1 MAADLPGTDP
11 ADGPDPAHKGPVSP
25 FTRFARMHAIGAMSD
40 AMIAVALASSIF
52 FSIDPDAARWRVAVY
67 LVLTIAPFAVVTPL
81 IGPLVDSV
89 RGGRRGMILITVV
102 GRGLIAWQMAAH
114 LDGLLLFPLAFGL
127 LVLQKGYSVAKSAVV
142 PSLVRNE
149 LELVEANAKLA
160 MLSAVGS
167 MLGAGLGGI
176 ALLVGPAAPT
186 RVAMVGYALTLGLA
200 WRVPTVLVAAAR
212 ATASEIAALRQKG
225 IRAAAAAIG
234 VLRSVVGFTS
244 FLLAFEFRGGEEGVP
259 IDGAGR
265 AAGASTGI
273 VRGQDVLGS
282 PAAPVWHFGLVLLSV
297 GVGAFLSATLAPRL
311 RLRFSE
317 ERLIRGVLFVGVSGA
332 ALATWLGGI
341 RGAVVIGGMVALC
354 SGTAKLAFDSLV
366 QRDAPGANHGR
377 SFAKFEGRFQMAWA
391 VGAFLAV
398 FLPLPVEH
406 GYLIVGVA
414 MAMAL
419 AWFRFG
425 SRPQQPVVTP
435 DEPDRPDGQLGFW
448 RRDWPGRG
456 T

>member
-1 MAADLPGTDP
+1 MAADLAGSGTGDGSDP
-11 ADGPDPAHKGPVSP
+11 VAKGPASP
-25 FTRFARMHAIGAMSD
+25 FTRFARMHVFGSMSD

-89 RGGRRGMILITVV
+89 RGGRRVMILITVV
-102 GRGLIAWQMAAH
+102 GRGLIAWQMATN

-127 LVLQKGYSVAKSAVV
+127 LVLQKGYTVAKSAVV
-142 PSLVRNE
+142 PSLVHNE
-149 LELVEANAKLA
+149 LDLLAANAQLA

-167 MLGAGLGGI
+167 MLGAGIGGI

-186 RVAMVGYALTLGLA
+186 RVAMAGYLLTFVLA
-200 WRVPTVLVAAAR
+200 WRVPTVIVAATR
-212 ATASEIAALRQKG
+212 ATAGEMAALRQKG

-234 VLRSVVGFTS
+234 VFRAVVGFTT

-259 IDGAGR
+259 IDAAGR

-273 VRGQDVLGS
+273 VRGEDVLGS
-282 PAAPVWHFGLVLLSV
+282 PAAPVWYFGLVILAV
-297 GVGAFLSATLAPRL
+297 GVGAFLSATLAPKL
-311 RLRFSE
+311 RRRFAE
-317 ERLIRGVLFVGVSGA
+317 ELLIRGVLFLGVSGA

-341 RGAVVIGGMVALC
+341 RGAVVIAGMVALC

-377 SFAKFEGRFQMAWA
+377 SFARFEGRFQMAWA

-406 GYLIVGVA
+406 GYLIVAVA
-414 MAMAL
+414 MAAAL
-419 AWFRFG
+419 AWFQLG
-425 SRPQQPVVTP
+425 PLPPRPVATP

-448 RRDWPGRG
+448 RRD
-456 T
+456 